1 MRKTF
6 NQPESRY
13 PQSSESQFDRQE
25 SEHQRQHR
33 DDEQVRVEE
42 ANLIAEG
49 MK

>member
-1 MRKTF
+1 MRRTF

-13 PQSSESQFDRQE
+13 PHSSESQFDRQE
-25 SEHQRQHR
+25 SDHQRQLS